1 MRLAMT
7 DSLTPAVCAALEYLR
22 DLNRDGVRPDEARN
36 RMSGLRGQHPQTRI
50 DLLWEEEACDQSVHY
65 DTLVQQDGEG
75 TVSLSFCRERTL
87 PWPLRGVQRWS
98 EMDLVRVNATVLK
111 VDQAVALLDFI
122 WDDAPMLKRLVD
134 AGLIREALDQDPVP
148 PSDEDLQRALDEF
161 RRLHG
166 LFKAADMYRWME
178 QRGLTQERLES
189 HLAELAEIEALR
201 DRVTARKVEAYFE
214 ERRSEFDT
222 VSLAQFTVKD
232 ADQAQKIAV
241 QIRAGSV
248 DFYAAAER
256 SFLAEDAPSNLF
268 KTVVRGQASAEFSA
282 AFDASPGE
290 LLGPIRVDSGN
301 VIVRVLSQTPA
312 RLDTATQAAIKEL
325 VFEDWLKDRRR
336 AATIE
341 WYWGPVIPPDEQSA
355 FGTSCPSK

>member
-1 MRLAMT
+1 MGFAMT
-7 DSLTPAVCAALEYLR
+7 DPLTPAVCAALEYLR
-22 DLNRDGVRPDEARN
+22 DLNRDGVRPDEARK

-122 WDDAPMLKRLVD
+122 WDDTPMLKRLVD

-148 PSDEDLQRALDEF
+148 PSDEDLQRALDQF

-166 LFKAADMYRWME
+166 LFRAADMRRWME
-178 QRGLTQERLES
+178 QRCLTQEKLES
-189 HLAELAEIEALR
+189 HLTELAEIEALR
-201 DRVTARKVEAYFE
+201 DRITAGKVETYFE
-214 ERRSEFDT
+214 SHRSEFDT
-222 VSLAQFTVKD
+222 LSLAQFTVTD
-232 ADQAQKIAV
+232 AGQAQRISE
-241 QIRAGSV
+241 QIRTGAM

-256 SFLAEDAPSNLF
+256 TFLAAGAAGGLF
-268 KTVVRGQASAEFSA
+268 RTVRRGQASEGFGA
-282 AFDASPGE
+282 AFDATPGG
-290 LLGPIRVDSGN
+290 LLGPIRTDDGYA
-301 VIVRVLSQTPA
+301 IVRVLAQTPA
-312 RLDTATQAAIKEL
+312 CLDRATRIAIKEL
-325 VFEDWLKDRRR
+325 VFNDLLDARRR

-341 WYWGPVIPPDEQSA
+341 WYWGPVVRPPGSPDRPA
-355 FGTSCPSK
+355 